1 MYHFLKIPFLYQEK
15 NNNSFISS
23 GGRIFQYEKLINCAG
38 LYADKIAKQYGFSKN
53 MSIVPFKGI
62 YLKYTGKN
70 PPVKVNVYPVPN
82 LKIHS

>member
-1 MYHFLKIPFLYQEK
+1 
-15 NNNSFISS
+15 
-23 GGRIFQYEKLINCAG
+23 
-38 LYADKIAKQYGFSKN
+38 

-82 LKIHS
+82 LKNPFLGVHYTITVNNEVKIESNFHTSLLEKITLVLIILVFSELINVLIFRG